1 MSKHT
6 TTIYEFLVSELRRR
20 GFSELFNDGEL
31 TMDDDNFAFMQKV
44 LYFDDDIKNI
54 VDDKI
59 FKGFKLKDEASDIY
73 FKESFILRFMDR
85 EIGRQTIEAFAS
97 QVLYV
102 AITRREYINT
112 VFSSEVKKYLENH
125 VTNESEDIGTQEQT
139 SSQNTTNKQT
149 EKGDNTSNNR
159 EATSTLP
166 QSEVNLNVDDTEL
179 TYADENRIS
188 KDKGTSNRETNGE
201 GTNESNQNQDTNNKH
216 DSITKTF
223 SLDNLEKIYNMKE
236 KLYTEFD
243 RKCFL
248 HIW

>member
-6 TTIYEFLVSELRRR
+6 TTIYEYIQSELL
-20 GFSELFNDGEL
+20 GMGKNEFYNFGQLSFNN
-31 TMDDDNFAFMQKV
+31 DDFTFMQKV
-44 LYFDDDIKNI
+44 LNFDDDVKEI
-54 VDDKI
+54 VDNKI
-59 FKGFKLKDEASDIY
+59 FKGFKLKDQESDKY
-73 FKESFILRFMDR
+73 FKESFVLRFMDR
-85 EIGRQTIEAFAS
+85 EIGRQTIDAFSS

-102 AITRREYINT
+102 TLSRREYINT

-149 EKGDNTSNNR
+149 EKGDNTSDNR

-166 QSEVNLNVDDTEL
+166 QSEVNLNVDNTEL